1 MVKAIFLFLIGIF
14 LVILSMFLIP
24 PVREFFKGPFFL
36 VIFAVFSFL
45 GFALIFITLKEKVKG
60 ELKKFLLLTG
70 VSSLG
75 FFIGVLLHNFLYALA
90 VITKDMAILHYLME
104 ALQIVFFIMAVFICP
119 IGFLIGIG
127 GSLVVFFKKGK
138 SGS

>member
-24 PVREFFKGPFFL
+24 PVREFFKGPLFL
-36 VIFAVFSFL
+36 VIFAAFSFL
-45 GFALIFITLKEKVKG
+45 GFALIFMTLKEKVKG
-60 ELKKFLLLTG
+60 KLKKFLLLTG

-90 VITKDMAILHYLME
+90 VITEDIVILHYLME
-104 ALQIVFFIMAVFICP
+104 ALQVVFFIMAVFICP
-119 IGFLIGIG
+119 IGFLIGTG

-138 SGS
+138 SRS